1 MFVTNRIFLPVCL
14 FSLCFWPTDGR
25 SFDEGALDGSILDNE
40 VAAIYGKACEKFKAG
55 EPKSSARV
63 RVIDK
68 ASYAAVDG
76 LSMLD
81 DFRSQADP
89 QDYNIAVYDL
99 IDNAIEDLSVRTL
112 KQDDTD
118 ICVEVTGY
126 VSKRNIRQAIKDSAS
141 QEELM
146 AETEKTKDE
155 GQKTAAAE
163 TSQPTEK
170 PQELPD
176 GKVALWIEPTEF
188 YNNTSSDKFAEIIA
202 KEFEGGNIA
211 IAKQK
216 ENTDYI
222 IQSNVL
228 RAKVDPINSDTSR
241 LQMIVAV
248 ELKDADGNRISTEH
262 QNRFVLF
269 SAEEDEQEVAF
280 RLMKKLF
287 ENACERISQKIKDL
301 EPDQKED
308 RLFDPIIT
316 PGGRQT
322 SGE

>member
-14 FSLCFWPTDGR
+14 FSLCFWPADGR
-25 SFDEGALDGSILDNE
+25 SFDEDALDGSILDNE

-126 VSKRNIRQAIKDSAS
+126 VSKRNIRQAIK
-141 QEELM
+141 
-146 AETEKTKDE
+146 
-155 GQKTAAAE
+155 
-163 TSQPTEK
+163 
-170 PQELPD
+170 
-176 GKVALWIEPTEF
+176 
-188 YNNTSSDKFAEIIA
+188 
-202 KEFEGGNIA
+202 
-211 IAKQK
+211 
-216 ENTDYI
+216 
-222 IQSNVL
+222 
-228 RAKVDPINSDTSR
+228 NS
-241 LQMIVAV
+241 
-248 ELKDADGNRISTEH
+248 
-262 QNRFVLF
+262 
-269 SAEEDEQEVAF
+269 
-280 RLMKKLF
+280 
-287 ENACERISQKIKDL
+287 C
-301 EPDQKED
+301 
-308 RLFDPIIT
+308 RLFREIAVLTESTDQERQHGQSGNAESIRIL
-316 PGGRQT
+316 GRRGKMVFLLGKQRPFPRQAQ
-322 SGE
+322 SR